1 MELISKNF
9 VPVALNTDRLAKD
22 GDSAFFRKLMEQW
35 PQGLWV
41 VTPEGKT
48 LAHTYHKPDS
58 SKNYDQNQKKW
69 VDDTEAM
76 LRDGLKAAGELKPR
90 EARKVNPFPD
100 RGLGF
105 TKDNGVRLSTTVVGL
120 RNGKQDGPPAVDS
133 IVWDDRDLA
142 ALTPPDGKTEWTIPE
157 STAKKCCT
165 ALTFITDSIYVPR
178 PSEVQT
184 GTLTAKLLRTKDD
197 IAVVELTGTWDAKF
211 DREGDKKFPLRA
223 KATGTGILEFDT
235 TTKKPSS
242 LLMVLTGSY
251 DQFGRKTPTTS
262 VIEWKQEASPEK

>member
-1 MELISKNF
+1 VELISKNF

-22 GDSAFFRKLMEQW
+22 ADGAFFRKLMDQW
-35 PQGLWV
+35 PQGLWI

-58 SKNYDQNQKKW
+58 NKNYDQNQKKW
-69 VDDTEAM
+69 VDDTDAM

-90 EARKVNPFPD
+90 DVKKVNPFPD

-105 TKDNGVRLSTTVVGL
+105 TKEGGVRLSTTVVGL

-142 ALTPPDGKTEWTIPE
+142 LLTPPDGKTEWTIPE

-178 PSEVQT
+178 PSEVQS
-184 GTLTAKLLRTKDD
+184 GTLAAKLLRTDD
-197 IAVVELTGTWDAKF
+197 NIAVVELTGTWDAKF
-211 DREGDKKFPLRA
+211 DREGDKKYPLRA
-223 KATGTGILEFDT
+223 VATGTGVLEFDMKQ
-235 TTKKPSS
+235 KKPVS
-242 LLMVLTGSY
+242 LLLVLTGTY
-251 DQFGRKTPTTS
+251 DQFGRKTPTAS
-262 VIEWKQEASPEK
+262 VIEWKMETAVEK